1 MLPPHVSKSQF
12 DFFVVTN
19 KKERGSVAP
28 CWHTS
33 SPKPGCMCA
42 HIQRIFSCSHPQI
55 QRHAKIVFSDH
66 SNRMELYTR
75 AQLACFAFHGL
86 CSKTEADPP
95 NPPPSQAWKKNKK
108 IIRASGET
116 STCLH
121 PNTTHHLCVS
131 AKKLLLFASD
141 RVYLYHSTEHFRPQ
155 CPHRKKLNPSI
166 TDDIIKLLNEITV
179 PVEEGLFSRMGLYN
193 KIILWANAH
202 AGGRLLYPNRPTH
215 PGIKAHFGVWSHCRV
230 PSHFLLK
237 NQKKISTL

>member
-1 MLPPHVSKSQF
+1 MLPPHVSKSQI
-12 DFFVVTN
+12 DFLLLLQI

-28 CWHTS
+28 CWRTS
-33 SPKPGCMCA
+33 TPKPGCMCA
-42 HIQRIFSCSHPQI
+42 HIQRIFSCTHPQI

-66 SNRMELYTR
+66 SNWMELCTR
-75 AQLACFAFHGL
+75 AQLAWFALHGL
-86 CSKTEADPP
+86 CSKTEAEFDPP
-95 NPPPSQAWKKNKK
+95 KMKDNKK

-116 STCLH
+116 SKNCLH
-121 PNTTHHLCVS
+121 PNTTHRLCASV
-131 AKKLLLFASD
+131 KKLLPFASD

-215 PGIKAHFGVWSHCRV
+215 PGIKAHCGVWSHCRV

-237 NQKKISTL
+237 NPIFFFF